1 MSGARKKTLD
11 KDVINKKNNEIPK
24 KKIRM
29 SLSKRE
35 EKLLDKAAERDDDM
49 SLLAIIFILVV
60 CFAVGILLGC
70 FLYKIAI
77 NGWLR

>member
-49 SLLAIIFILVV
+49 SILAIIFILGV
-60 CFAVGILLGC
+60 CFVVGILLGC

-77 NGWLR
+77 NG

>member
-49 SLLAIIFILVV
+49 SILAIIFILVV
-60 CFAVGILLGC
+60 CFVVGILLGC

>member
-49 SLLAIIFILVV
+49 SILAIIFILVV
-60 CFAVGILLGC
+60 CFVVGILLGC

-77 NGWLR
+77 NG